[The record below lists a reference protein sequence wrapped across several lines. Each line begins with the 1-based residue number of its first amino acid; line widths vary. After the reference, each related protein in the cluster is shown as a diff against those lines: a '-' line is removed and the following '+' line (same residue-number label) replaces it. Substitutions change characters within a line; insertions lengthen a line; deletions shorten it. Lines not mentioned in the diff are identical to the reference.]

1 MARLSR
7 ILSLL
12 LVLVAAAWALLF
24 CLANTTRTP
33 LDLVLLQLPEAPL
46 AVWVIGAFVLGGL
59 GGLMASSAAIWRARR
74 R

>member
-1 MARLSR
+1 MGRLAR

-12 LVLVAAAWALLF
+12 LVLVAAAWALFF
-24 CLANTTRTP
+24 CLANTIRAP
-33 LDLVLLQLPEAPL
+33 LDLVILQLPEAPL
-46 AVWVIGAFVLGGL
+46 AVWVLGAFVLGGF